1 MIVLYPQMFN
11 QQKQGPVL
19 TDFLYPIL
27 GGSKFLNIGYES
39 QHLYRG
45 AI

>member
-1 MIVLYPQMFN
+1 MIVLYPQMFS
-11 QQKQGPVL
+11 QHKQGTIL
-19 TDFLYPIL
+19 ADFLYPIL
-27 GGSKFLNIGYES
+27 GVSKFLNIGYES

>member
-1 MIVLYPQMFN
+1 MIMLHPQMFK
-11 QQKQGPVL
+11 QHKQGTIL
-19 TDFLYPIL
+19 ADFLYPIL
-27 GGSKFLNIGYES
+27 GVSKFLNIGYEF